1 MKILYTHSKTLS
13 GYLMAFA
20 MVMFTYSVSAQTNH
34 DVTIV
39 GNSFSPA
46 TLTIDVGDQVTFI
59 NDAATGGG
67 GFHNIN
73 GTQFTYPSNPD
84 NTLDN
89 GSAASGPWTY
99 VWTCTAAG
107 LYDYQCD
114 PHAGGGMVGTI
125 TAAAGGPANDLCAN
139 AEVITCASTVT
150 GSTVAATN
158 TDELDNVP
166 GAGVWYVFTGTGDVV
181 TVSTD
186 NAGTDYDTR
195 IGYTDACGNAGIA
208 FDEDGGTDFINGYT
222 SVMTFASTIG
232 TDYYIYVGGYQGTN
246 TGAFEMT
253 VTCTTP
259 LANDLCTGAIT
270 VACGGTATGSTV
282 DATSTDELD
291 NVPGPGVWYLF
302 AGTGDEVTVSTDNAG
317 TDYDTRIGYTD
328 ACGNAGIAFDEDG
341 GTDFVTGYT
350 SVLTFASTIGTDY
363 YIYVGGYLGTNTG
376 AFEMTVSCTPPL
388 CLADAGTLTVDA
400 SPVCLVGGSADIS
413 ATEADAPVVPA
424 GYTTLYVLSQG
435 AGLVLVDANTVP
447 EFTVTVADDYTIHT
461 LVYDPTV
468 VDIASFPPGT
478 TGFDVNALLIQGG
491 GTVCGALD
499 VTGAPITVEDCSVTG
514 IADNNGIESLNIYP
528 NPSNGQFVLEVN
540 GVDADAQITVM
551 DVTGRQVYTEG
562 VSMNGNFRKE
572 LNLNVAKGTY
582 LLQIATVEGTV
593 TRKIQIN

>member
-73 GTQFTYPSNPD
+73 GTQVTYPSNPD

-89 GSAASGPWTY
+89 GSAGNGPWTY

-158 TDELDNVP
+158 
-166 GAGVWYVFTGTGDVV
+166 
-181 TVSTD
+181 
-186 NAGTDYDTR
+186 
-195 IGYTDACGNAGIA
+195 
-208 FDEDGGTDFINGYT
+208 
-222 SVMTFASTIG
+222 
-232 TDYYIYVGGYQGTN
+232 
-246 TGAFEMT
+246 
-253 VTCTTP
+253 
-259 LANDLCTGAIT
+259 
-270 VACGGTATGSTV
+270 
-282 DATSTDELD
+282 TDELD